1 MLDLRM
7 RSYLDIPGDIH
18 IKQLVPL
25 IKAIRFRQDL
35 VRVQQQMTDAGK
47 YEVSWDAK

>member
-1 MLDLRM
+1 M
-7 RSYLDIPGDIH
+7 RSYLEIPGDID

-25 IKAIRFRQDL
+25 IKAIRFHQDP
-35 VRVQQQMTDAGK
+35 VQVKQQMTDAGK